1 LDEKDFIKGLLD
13 GDSRIFK
20 ELVEKYQLPVINTC
34 LGIVHNRQ
42 DAEDIAQDVFVEIFR
57 SIQSFRADS
66 KLSTWIYR
74 IAVNKSINRVRRQ
87 KRQKW
92 LSPLE
97 ELITGKHGTEII
109 TDPTSLPS
117 SELENRQRQHKLHI
131 AMDTLPENQRIA
143 FTLNK
148 YEELSYH
155 EISEVMNLSLSSVE
169 SLIHRAKV
177 NLQKKLWSCY
187 QKDSL

>member
-1 LDEKDFIKGLLD
+1 LDEKDFIKGLME

-34 LGIVHNRQ
+34 LGIVHNRH
-42 DAEDIAQDVFVEIFR
+42 DAEDLAQDVFVEVFR
-57 SIQSFRADS
+57 SIQNFRSDS

-74 IAVNKSINRVRRQ
+74 IAVNKSINFVRRK

-92 LSPLE
+92 LSSLE
-97 ELITGKHGTEII
+97 EFITGKHETEIMSSP
-109 TDPTSLPS
+109 DSLPS
-117 SELENRQRQHKLHI
+117 SGLENMQRQQELHR
-131 AMDTLPENQRIA
+131 AMDVLPENQRIA

-155 EISEVMNLSLSSVE
+155 EISEVMNLSLSGVE
-169 SLIHRAKV
+169 SLIHRAKI
-177 NLQKKLWSCY
+177 NLQKKLWASY
-187 QKDSL
+187 KKESF